1 MRYFIVTYA
10 NFIDKIIRNNAKKS
24 IVSCF
29 KLLEYI
35 LIHICGV
42 CYEFQLGRNYVSI
55 LIKASLFSKC
65 ESFNRQPKNNHFDNV
80 LVVDKRKFHQLTNI
94 E

>member
-10 NFIDKIIRNNAKKS
+10 NFIDKIIRNNAKK
-24 IVSCF
+24 IDCFFF
-29 KLLEYI
+29 KLLVYI
-35 LIHICGV
+35 VIHIYGMR
-42 CYEFQLGRNYVSI
+42 YEFQLGRNYVSI

>member
-1 MRYFIVTYA
+1 MQILSIKLFVTMR
-10 NFIDKIIRNNAKKS
+10 KKS
-24 IVSCF
+24 TVSCF

-42 CYEFQLGRNYVSI
+42 CYEFQLGRNYVLI

-65 ESFNRQPKNNHFDNV
+65 ESFNRQPKNNHFDSV